1 MEKYIENV
9 PDSSQAKYYKIIH
22 ECTYNNR
29 VNICVMRT

>member
-22 ECTYNNR
+22 MSAHIT
-29 VNICVMRT
+29 TK